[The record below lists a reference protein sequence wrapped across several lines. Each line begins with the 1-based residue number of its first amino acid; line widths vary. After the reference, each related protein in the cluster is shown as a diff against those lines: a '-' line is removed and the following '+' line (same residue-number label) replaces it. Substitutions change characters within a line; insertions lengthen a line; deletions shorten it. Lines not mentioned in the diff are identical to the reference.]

1 MKYEITIKEA
11 CEGVWKCLE
20 PSDWIQLA
28 SVMIAMFAAIA
39 SYVTVVQQK
48 KQFQVA
54 NEERKMRYRPIFKI
68 NFFSKNSPTRYIF
81 DIVNEGFAYFV
92 TKEVNWIGE
101 GNIRADF
108 FNGRV
113 GNDTEGRHESLVVLL
128 DFPENANAKGHFEII
143 GYDIENNKI
152 KFKSPEI
159 IFKDGK
165 IENHLKLSLK
175 YLE

>member
-1 MKYEITIKEA
+1 MKFEITIKEV
-11 CEGVWKCLE
+11 CEGFWKCLE

-28 SVMIAMFAAIA
+28 SVIIAMLVAIA

-48 KQFQVA
+48 KQFQAA

-68 NFFSKNSPTRYIF
+68 NLFDAISPTQFIF

-92 TKEVNWIGE
+92 TKEVNWVGE
-101 GNIRADF
+101 GNIKVDF
-108 FNGRV
+108 FNGEV
-113 GNDTEGRHESLVVLL
+113 GNDTKGRHESLVVQLNI
-128 DFPENANAKGHFEII
+128 PENANAKGYFEII
-143 GYDIENNKI
+143 GYDIENNKLT
-152 KFKSPEI
+152 FKSPEI

-165 IENHLKLSLK
+165 IENHIKLSFK